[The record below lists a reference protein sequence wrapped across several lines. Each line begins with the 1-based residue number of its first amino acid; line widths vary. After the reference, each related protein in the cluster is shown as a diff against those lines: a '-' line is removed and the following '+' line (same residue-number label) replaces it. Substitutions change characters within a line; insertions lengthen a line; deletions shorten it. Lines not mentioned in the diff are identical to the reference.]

1 MTYRVIIDIIMT
13 DVAVSRKHFYTY
25 ISVNTVFM
33 FNGTDNFTKLEDF
46 LNVYQIHFLERNI

>member
-1 MTYRVIIDIIMT
+1 
-13 DVAVSRKHFYTY
+13 VSRKHFYTY